1 MKKNYFNMKQIVKT
15 ALAISAIY
23 IMAVIMS
30 LVTYDRL
37 AELENQEDILKQNSN
52 IMMQIK

>member
-30 LVTYDRL
+30 LVTCDRL